1 MESSSEI
8 PGADVLNTHLEF
20 CAWHYEGNIHKS
32 QRGGIYELK
41 FTKLDWT
48 VKTGVNWG

>member
-1 MESSSEI
+1 MAASSEI
-8 PGADVLNTHLEF
+8 FGVDVLNTHLEF
-20 CAWHYEGNIHKS
+20 CAWQHEGNIHKS
-32 QRGGIYELK
+32 RGGGIYELK